1 LALRV
6 LEGLM
11 TLQLRGGARERLS
24 YRTLDVEQ
32 IGSVYETV
40 VGFTAET
47 ARGRVLAIRAG
58 KDNRTPVFVDL
69 DALAAQKGEAR
80 IRHLKEEAG
89 RSQLSAAQAK
99 AVKEAGTV
107 GRREVRHRLKADE
120 RLRAGPCFACFRSG
134 ANLT

>member
-1 LALRV
+1 MLRV
-6 LEGLM
+6 LEGQM

-32 IGSVYETV
+32 IGSFYETV

-58 KDNRTPVFVDL
+58 KDNRTPVFLDL

-80 IRHLKEEAG
+80 IRHLKEAG

-120 RLRAGPCFACFRSG
+120 RIRAGPCFACFRSG